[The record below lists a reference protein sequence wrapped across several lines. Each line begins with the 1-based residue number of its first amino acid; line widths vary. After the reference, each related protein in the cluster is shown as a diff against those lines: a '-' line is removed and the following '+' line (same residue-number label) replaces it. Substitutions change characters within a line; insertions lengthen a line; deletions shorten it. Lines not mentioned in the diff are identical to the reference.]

1 MVMAQRTL
9 RLQDVEATLC
19 HERWHTRAR
28 AWSQRSTVIFPCIPS
43 LPEREASAI
52 KNWLLFYL
60 YRLTPM
66 MAYIEITTMRM
77 IIAVKTGRKLAAN
90 AAHSKISRQNI
101 FTTPS
106 SACHHQCCSSILALN
121 PCKLPLVRVD
131 VTAAHTCDDALHVF
145 KLVEKPKNPASC
157 RINHDLVCQSARA

>member
-1 MVMAQRTL
+1 MAT
-9 RLQDVEATLC
+9 T
-19 HERWHTRAR
+19 
-28 AWSQRSTVIFPCIPS
+28 IFPCIPS
-43 LPEREASAI
+43 SPEREAHAII
-52 KNWLLFYL
+52 KNLLLCYL

-90 AAHSKISRQNI
+90 AARSKTSRQNI

-106 SACHHQCCSSILALN
+106 SACHHQCCSSILALD
-121 PCKLPLVRVD
+121 PCKLPLVRVY
-131 VTAAHTCDDALHVF
+131 VPSAHTCDDALHVF

-157 RINHDLVCQSARA
+157 RFNHDLVCENARACILT